1 MPTVIPIRNIWLLFL
16 YAADL
21 IDFRDKFSS
30 DVEASRDLPE
40 LLGRLLTRIVEQR
53 LRRNLSRGY
62 RSQAAALPR
71 VRGRIEILDTTT
83 RRLLERGLVSC
94 KFEEH
99 TIDTPRNQ
107 LVRVA
112 LEHLAKC
119 IANDEIAHLCRELV
133 GQFERAGVR
142 RVRPSRSELAS
153 DQISRNESADAFMVS
168 LSRMVLDVVIPTE
181 EAGKSAGVIP
191 DTQDHLIR
199 RLFERAIGNA
209 LRLELAPQ
217 GWQVLQGKKL
227 NWPVTGMTS
236 GMRSLLPGMKTDIE
250 LLSPASGRR
259 IVIDTKFTDIVT
271 NSEYREQILKS
282 GYLYQLYAYL
292 RTQERADAPETFCAE
307 GMLLHPEVGG
317 SFDESIL
324 LHGHTMRFKTLD
336 LTSGPEEF
344 EDQIRNIIDIK
355 NPIEVIQNKLN

>member
-40 LLGRLLTRIVEQR
+40 LLGRLLSGIVEQR

-62 RSQAAALPR
+62 RSQIAALPR
-71 VRGRIEILDTTT
+71 VRGRIEILDTAR

-107 LVRVA
+107 LVCFA
-112 LEHLAKC
+112 LEHLAKR
-119 IANDEIAHLCRELV
+119 IINDEIAHLCRELV
-133 GQFERAGVR
+133 GQFERVGGR

-181 EAGKSAGVIP
+181 EAGKSAGVVP
-191 DTQDHLIR
+191 ETQDHLIR
-199 RLFERAIGNA
+199 RLFEKAIGNA
-209 LRLELAPQ
+209 LRLELAPR
-217 GWQVLQGKKL
+217 GWRVIQGKNL
-227 NWPVTGMTS
+227 NWPITGMTP

-250 LLSPASGRR
+250 LHSPTGDRR
-259 IVIDTKFTDIVT
+259 IVIDTKFTNIVT
-271 NSEYREQILKS
+271 SSEYREGILKS
-282 GYLYQLYAYL
+282 SYLYQLYAYL
-292 RTQERADAPETFCAE
+292 RTQERTDAPETFRVE
-307 GMLLHPEVGG
+307 GILLHPKIGESV
-317 SFDESIL
+317 DEAVL
-324 LHGHTMRFKTLD
+324 LHGHIMRFKTID
-336 LTSGPEEF
+336 LTSVPDEF
-344 EDQIRNIIDIK
+344 EAQIRNIINIK
-355 NPIEVIQNKLN
+355 NPIGGIQNKLN